1 MPTVTVFGTRDWNI
15 PVLESLSSRQIDA
28 IQRIQPHASADAPA
42 IDARRPASI
51 FLDQSQ
57 FDLEWEKLFRALP
70 VPVTLSALIPEPG
83 NLIAIESYG
92 VPIIV
97 TRARDGEVRAF
108 LNASIHK
115 GSKLVE
121 QCEPHSAARLT

>member
-1 MPTVTVFGTRDWNI
+1 MGKAVP
-15 PVLESLSSRQIDA
+15 
-28 IQRIQPHASADAPA
+28 
-42 IDARRPASI
+42 RPAGPGPGPGHPV
-51 FLDQSQ
+51 
-57 FDLEWEKLFRALP
+57 RAH
-70 VPVTLSALIPEPG
+70 SEPG
-83 NLIAIESYG
+83 NFIAIESYG

-121 QCEPHSAARLT
+121 HCEPHSAARLT